1 MALSITI
8 DKALERVPVTII
20 RLSGELDGSNYAT
33 LIEQGRELFAA
44 DVRDLLLDLSNL
56 TFMSSSG
63 LVALHSLA
71 LIMRGGGLPDEG
83 NGWSSFHAISNDIEA
98 AKGTE
103 KHLKLSEPQPRV
115 LKMLETTGFD
125 QILEIFEDE
134 QTALQTF

>member
-8 DKALERVPVTII
+8 DKAEGHVPVTIV

-33 LIEQGRELFAA
+33 LIEQGHELYAA
-44 DVRDLLLDLSNL
+44 DARNLLLDLSDL

-71 LIMRGGGLPDEG
+71 LIMRGGGRPDEG
-83 NGWSSFHAISNDIEA
+83 GGWSSFHTIASDIETA
-98 AKGTE
+98 TGTE
-103 KHLKLSEPQPRV
+103 KHFKLSGPQPRV
-115 LKMLETTGFD
+115 RKTLETTGFD

-134 QTALQTF
+134 QTALQSF